1 MTLKAVSAG
10 YQVICLITEPWFSG
24 SVFYDGAAGIS
35 GSRVGSGVVVLVL
48 VIVMIVVMM
57 LEDVLLLIM
66 VVMVA
71 ILLLITRVVAMA
83 AVVGTMRWL

>member
-1 MTLKAVSAG
+1 MVKEVTTVFLVR
-10 YQVICLITEPWFSG
+10 VEPWFSG
-24 SVFYDGAAGIS
+24 SVFYGGAAGIS
-35 GSRVGSGVVVLVL
+35 GSRVGSGVLVLVL
-48 VIVMIVVMM
+48 VIVIIVVMM
-57 LEDVLLLIM
+57 LEDVPLLIM

>member
-10 YQVICLITEPWFSG
+10 YQVICLITEPCFSG
-24 SVFYDGAAGIS
+24 SVFYGGAAGIS

-71 ILLLITRVVAMA
+71 ILLLITRVVAWE
-83 AVVGTMRWL
+83 MRWL

>member
-10 YQVICLITEPWFSG
+10 YQVICLITEPCFSG
-24 SVFYDGAAGIS
+24 SVFYGGAAGIS

-66 VVMVA
+66 VVMGA
-71 ILLLITRVVAMA
+71 ILLLITRVVAWE
-83 AVVGTMRWL
+83 MRWL